1 MSKEKIV
8 SFYLDHL
15 LDQGKPPVS
24 VYKLC
29 KETGISEA
37 DFYRQYSSL
46 RDIERQYA
54 RDLVQ
59 KTIEAVSGDEEYSQY
74 SVREKLLAFY
84 FTFFEQALS
93 FRSYLQVRFANVQPG
108 REPGFLKDFKR
119 TFLDFAQEL
128 IQQGYEEKS
137 VVQRPLVSG
146 RFKDILYAQFLLL
159 IRYYVE
165 DDSQQFQDTDAYIE
179 KTVKLF
185 FELAGTTPIDTA
197 FDLARFFIQ
206 NRRHA

>member
-1 MSKEKIV
+1 MSQEKITA
-8 SFYLDHL
+8 FYLDHL
-15 LDQGKPPVS
+15 LDKGRPPVS

-29 KETGISEA
+29 KEVGISEA
-37 DFYRQYSSL
+37 DFYKHFSSINGVEKQYNRQ
-46 RDIERQYA
+46 
-54 RDLVQ
+54 LVQ
-59 KTIEAVSGDEEYSQY
+59 KTLDTLTSDQEYEQY
-74 SVREKLLAFY
+74 TVREKLLAFY

-93 FRSYLQVRFANVQPG
+93 FRSYLQLRYAHVRPG
-108 REPGFLKDFKR
+108 REPAYLKGFKKS
-119 TFLDFAQEL
+119 FLDFADEL

-137 VVQRPLVSG
+137 IVQRPLVSS

-165 DDSQQFQDTDAYIE
+165 DDSEQFQDTDAYVE

-185 FELAGTTPIDTA
+185 FELAGATPIDTA